1 MELSGDSLIDSELV
15 AAVEESVA
23 ARLPGVLVSIVV
35 KSCCAHHRS
44 LRKKS
49 SCFVGIV
56 LDKDLVLLL
65 PGVMMVV
72 AQVQDVVAMAI
83 FTVKDDELLTG
94 RADDCIGAGSKEAS
108 CQC

>member
-1 MELSGDSLIDSELV
+1 M
-15 AAVEESVA
+15 EESVA

-44 LRKKS
+44 LRKES

-65 PGVMMVV
+65 PGVMVV

-83 FTVKDDELLTG
+83 CKVKDDDLLAGVIAFG
-94 RADDCIGAGSKEAS
+94 RIKRSKFPM
-108 CQC
+108 